1 LLKRFFHA
9 GIMPKC
15 QPGGKD
21 DFEDASETNPADVN
35 LSLHPSDK
43 GLSLGTPPIF
53 VALNPYLNEPS
64 QRGPRDDQNS
74 GGISMYQVTAPRTGY
89 KGPFCGERCSDP
101 SSFLRLRR
109 GTRGNGN
116 RDGRSS
122 LLFRGSS
129 VYRYSFGAD
138 GVNR

>member
-1 LLKRFFHA
+1 
-9 GIMPKC
+9 MPKC

-21 DFEDASETNPADVN
+21 DFEDASETNPIDVG

-43 GLSLGTPPIF
+43 GLSLGTAPIF
-53 VALNPYLNEPS
+53 VALKPYLNQPS
-64 QRGPRDDQNS
+64 QHGQRYDQNS
-74 GGISMYQVTAPRTGY
+74 DGISMYQGMAPRTGY
-89 KGPFCGERCSDP
+89 KGPFCGKCAGDLC
-101 SSFLRLRR
+101 SFLRLRR